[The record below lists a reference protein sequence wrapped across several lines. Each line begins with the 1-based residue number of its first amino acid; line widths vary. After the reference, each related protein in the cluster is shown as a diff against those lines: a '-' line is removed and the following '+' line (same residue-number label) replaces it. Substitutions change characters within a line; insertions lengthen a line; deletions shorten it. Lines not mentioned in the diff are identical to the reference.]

1 MKMITQALGIHGADM
16 EDDASVAREEAQVR
30 REFWPKFRR
39 FAARLPFAE
48 DLVTAYFCAFDR
60 DTPRR
65 VQVALIGAL
74 AYFVLPFDFVPDML
88 PFIGFT
94 DDAAVLATAI
104 RLVSVH
110 IRPQHREAAR
120 RVLAR
125 AAAPP
130 SYPPPHAE
138 EGRMGDEPG
147 LEEHE
152 VGAASV

>member
-1 MKMITQALGIHGADM
+1 MARQAFGIYGSDT
-16 EDDASVAREEAQVR
+16 EDDATVAREEARVR
-30 REFWPKFRR
+30 HEFWVKFRR

-48 DLVTAYFCAFDR
+48 DLLTAYFCAFDR

-65 VQVALIGAL
+65 VQLALIGAL
-74 AYFVLPFDFVPDML
+74 AYFVMPFDFVPDML
-88 PFIGFT
+88 PLIGFT

-125 AAAPP
+125 ATRPE
-130 SYPPPHAE
+130 ST
-138 EGRMGDEPG
+138 EPG
-147 LEEHE
+147 FSKEREFDTS
-152 VGAASV
+152 AF